1 MVPGQ
6 KKDYTEKIPLSP
18 MPYYD
23 KTSDVMKDNLGP
35 EGLLF
40 TTNSKS
46 YIGDN
51 KDDIDNNI
59 YMSPNNSLHEDNN
72 IFEYG
77 QDRKEDE
84 NENIYDNV
92 YFINKNDNKTIANE
106 KEEPKEK
113 NIIFI
118 TEKIDNSK
126 NKKELLRKKTKNAR
140 KSNNTKNVRKDNGF
154 QTLCTACEDKINESI
169 QTEIDNYLMEKN
181 IKIDSK
187 LYKPAITPLPCSI
200 AKKVIFI
207 EKPILK
213 YYLKYTKQRLNEERA
228 SIFKN
233 KDGLSISNKYK
244 NTKIISLLLHLE
256 KEDAKREEKKFKM
269 IFNTPFKDY
278 LLAFVK
284 DEQFMIKESQISLK
298 FETLKD
304 CFNNGRIIYNAKDK
318 DNLKNYT
325 IKLFNRNMKRKK
337 K

>member
-1 MVPGQ
+1 
-6 KKDYTEKIPLSP
+6 
-18 MPYYD
+18 
-23 KTSDVMKDNLGP
+23 
-35 EGLLF
+35 
-40 TTNSKS
+40 
-46 YIGDN
+46 
-51 KDDIDNNI
+51 
-59 YMSPNNSLHEDNN
+59 
-72 IFEYG
+72 
-77 QDRKEDE
+77 
-84 NENIYDNV
+84 
-92 YFINKNDNKTIANE
+92 
-106 KEEPKEK
+106 
-113 NIIFI
+113 
-118 TEKIDNSK
+118 
-126 NKKELLRKKTKNAR
+126 
-140 KSNNTKNVRKDNGF
+140 
-154 QTLCTACEDKINESI
+154 
-169 QTEIDNYLMEKN
+169 MEKN

-213 YYLKYTKQRLNEERA
+213 YYLKYTNQILNEKRA
-228 SIFKN
+228 TFFKN
-233 KDGLSISNKYK
+233 KDGLSNKYK

-304 CFNNGRIIYNAKDK
+304 CFNNGKIIYNAKDK